1 MARLRM
7 EERTLPGIFPRL
19 FSWRTHQAQDL
30 RSRAVFWA
38 FRIDREH
45 GGRHS
50 VGSALPP
57 NGMAVPFGLASF
69 GSCGGRQ
76 RPSVLARLGHI
87 HLVKLRRFA
96 KTRRS
101 LAPPAQNVSLLRAWV
116 FTTDA
121 ETVNS
126 VRAFGH
132 IDRWVPSQT
141 HGRN

>member
-45 GGRHS
+45 CGRHS

-69 GSCGGRQ
+69 GSCGRRQ

-87 HLVKLRRFA
+87 HQLFPHAFLLAILRVCVELASVFRGSGS
-96 KTRRS
+96 RR
-101 LAPPAQNVSLLRAWV
+101 
-116 FTTDA
+116 
-121 ETVNS
+121 
-126 VRAFGH
+126 
-132 IDRWVPSQT
+132 
-141 HGRN
+141 